1 VNVLRTVKAVLWAF
15 LGIRG
20 KNEYEQDLGRLKPLH
35 IMVVALVLVALFVA
49 TLIGIV
55 NWVVKN

>member
-1 VNVLRTVKAVLWAF
+1 MNLLRTVKAVLWAF
-15 LGIRG
+15 FGIRG

-35 IMVVALVLVALFVA
+35 IITVALVLVAVFVA
-49 TLIGIV
+49 TLIGVV